1 MAKSR
6 RKSNGCKRNTYKRK
20 PMGKGW
26 STDRRV
32 VGSSRPV
39 LRLTESEKGSDGAAA
54 DKQD

>member
-1 MAKSR
+1 MSKSR